1 MSNIKEENLQKN
13 LLDIRKSL
21 NGDEIIEGYFETLN
35 YSAEK
40 RRKSPITG
48 PNNFGYLFAEEWIW
62 NTIFVV
68 TNKKLYL
75 INTRDNFEKVSLNE
89 VSLDKIEYLNVSIYN
104 NGESIIELKT
114 KGQPNIQYKPLSN
127 KYLDIVKKF
136 DKVNIVE
143 NKKPKNTNY
152 NKALAMYAIGAIVA
166 VIALIGCYI
175 FI

>member
-1 MSNIKEENLQKN
+1 MSNLKEDNLQKN
-13 LLDIRKSL
+13 VLDLTNSL
-21 NGDEIIEGYFETLN
+21 STGEIVEGYFGTLN
-35 YSAEK
+35 YSAEN

-48 PNNFGYLFAEEWIW
+48 PDNFGYLFAEEWIW
-62 NTIFVV
+62 NTIFVL

-89 VSLDKIEYLNVSIYN
+89 VFLDKIEHVNVSIYN
-104 NGESIIELKT
+104 NGESMIELKT
-114 KGQPNIQYKPLSN
+114 KGQQEIQYKPLSD

-136 DKVNIVE
+136 NKVNIVE

-152 NKALAMYAIGAIVA
+152 NKVVAMCAIGSIVA
-166 VIALIGCYI
+166 VIALITWYI